1 MLFPNAVGD
10 LEAQPYK
17 YSGKE
22 FDQMHGLSWYDF
34 SARMYDPLLG
44 RFNSVDPLAEYTQ
57 GINPYAYCAG
67 NPVKYVDCQGDS
79 LTLASPNATDTQAT
93 TDAYNTGL
101 GGFYT
106 ISTDVNGVA
115 SMTAVA
121 GKDPNNMT
129 SEQKAYHDALSKVI
143 DGNGMTTINVVNNTP
158 VVIGD
163 VKTKTIDIGD
173 IKALGNGTDVN
184 QGSALL
190 HETWEQYEIQ
200 VKGQTEIKAHLNAAG
215 IENLV
220 TGSRTDPI
228 NRFLT
233 RGQLSVPILDS
244 LGNVVKTV
252 VINVN
257 SAGNVTNIT
266 R

>member
-1 MLFPNAVGD
+1 M
-10 LEAQPYK
+10 
-17 YSGKE
+17 S
-22 FDQMHGLSWYDF
+22 
-34 SARMYDPLLG
+34 
-44 RFNSVDPLAEYTQ
+44 
-57 GINPYAYCAG
+57 PYAYCAG
-67 NPVKYVDCQGDS
+67 NPVKYVDLQGDS
-79 LTLASPNATDTQAT
+79 LTLTSKNTTDLQAT
-93 TDAYNTGL
+93 TDTYNTGL
-101 GGFYT
+101 GGFYKT
-106 ISTDVNGVA
+106 TTDANGVA

-121 GKDPNNMT
+121 GTDPKNMT
-129 SEQKAYHDALSKVI
+129 SEQKAYHDVLSKII
-143 DGNGMTTINVVNNTP
+143 DGNVMTTINVENSTS

-163 VKTKTIDIGD
+163 AKTKTIDIGD

-215 IENLV
+215 VENLV
-220 TGSRTDPI
+220 TSSRTDPV

-233 RGQLSVPILDS
+233 DGKLRVPILDS
-244 LGNVVKTV
+244 SGNVVKTV
-252 VINVN
+252 IIYVN

>member
-1 MLFPNAVGD
+1 MNG
-10 LEAQPYK
+10 
-17 YSGKE
+17 
-22 FDQMHGLSWYDF
+22 YD
-34 SARMYDPLLG
+34 MYDCGARGYYPAG
-44 RFNSVDPLAEYTQ
+44 DFIPTVDPLAEKYYS
-57 GINPYAYCAG
+57 ISPYAYAG
-67 NPVKYVDCQGDS
+67 NNPVKYVDCQGDS
-79 LTLASPNATDTQAT
+79 LTLASQNATDVKAT
-93 TDAYNTGL
+93 TDTYNTGL

-106 ISTDVNGVA
+106 TSTDVNGVA

-121 GKDPNNMT
+121 GTYPKNMT
-129 SEQKAYHDALSKVI
+129 SEQKSYHDALSKVI
-143 DGNGMTTINVVNNTP
+143 DGNGMTTINIVDGTP

-184 QGSALL
+184 QESALL
-190 HETWEQYEIQ
+190 HETWEQYGVQ
-200 VKGQTEIKAHLNAAG
+200 VKGQTEIKAHLSAAG
-215 IENLV
+215 VENLV

-233 RGQLSVPILDS
+233 GGQLSVPILDS
-244 LGNVVKTV
+244 SGNVVKT
-252 VINVN
+252 IIIHVN